1 MEYFPPA
8 ASAKYPGG
16 DGYRFTRDT
25 RDVGDFSADELEAAG
40 MGRHLVSNVVCHA
53 GTLLDLGE
61 GNEVP
66 LFVPRFEGATTITN
80 GGLTVVE
87 SWKLKPEDVAGGG
100 LKVYGELKFKA
111 DAALLWEDLNL
122 LPRKPEKVLA
132 TATGGIDGMPK
143 WAPADLASSR
153 WRLAKGKDAAGNDI
167 LTFTWA
173 AGTTIIMR

>member
-1 MEYFPPA
+1 
-8 ASAKYPGG
+8 
-16 DGYRFTRDT
+16 
-25 RDVGDFSADELEAAG
+25 
-40 MGRHLVSNVVCHA
+40 MGRHFVSNVVCHA